1 MQKTSDRMYRV
12 LLALLGL
19 SLLPMAAQA
28 QLTEQ
33 VHPVDAAHAKAEGL
47 SAKRG
52 FHATTFLSER
62 PEGRAALEEYHAR
75 KAAGLLPAPGSAPKA
90 GGATVGSQVAFS
102 VYNFNTESYETIDFT
117 LKIEAVRY
125 NIWVETALLDGTV
138 TDPQI
143 NSLHVA
149 LGTSTPAGS
158 YNSGQGIIVN
168 DEEVFGL
175 PPDYDQDNKTDIL
188 LLDVRDD
195 PSQGFVVL
203 GFFDPRD
210 LSSAGNARDILYLD
224 TDPGLNNPETILATA
239 AHEYQ
244 HLIMAAYDG
253 NENTFV
259 NEAQSEWAELMNGYY
274 GRDMDF
280 LSDLTEHGTAFF
292 RYRDDVGGILD
303 RERGQLYT
311 LYIAEQYG
319 TLIAGA
325 VTRQAGN
332 GQSGY
337 GASGVLGSVSD
348 FENTVVDFHV
358 ANLYNDTSLGSK
370 YGYVNPFYDNV
381 RTTADVVIDGRT
393 ESNVSDTQISLEGGA
408 VHYADFSDVTD
419 LVVSIDV
426 NPSNATL
433 IPSYRARTSVRALL
447 ERPGQALQEVDFTL
461 DGSDL
466 VLNGVFDRVRL
477 VIVNRRAQDPPS
489 PVVPV
494 LYSATWQSQ
503 SSGQIVSVQ
512 FDDGDPSRQYFATNG
527 SWIQL
532 TTFTVPDADRA
543 TLDAVSLAPFFDNQF
558 LGTTQSTS
566 APRDI
571 ELLVL
576 DATSGTPNLAN
587 EIFSLVVDDPR
598 PFSEVLTTSTLNHFE
613 VDLSSYSAQ
622 LSNLPDEVYIGFG
635 DAGADANYTVF
646 GPAINTVDDVSFVRL
661 PGETAFS
668 RLWSVRNNDETCCNE
683 RVVPVRAHFLVAD
696 VVSVDPAVD
705 VAEDITLLP
714 NYPNPFASVTE
725 IGFDLASPAPV
736 RLTVFDLLGREVQV
750 LADDVFGA
758 GRHTVSVSGA
768 GLSAGMYFY
777 RLESTDVEVT
787 RTMVR
792 L

>member
-1 MQKTSDRMYRV
+1 
-12 LLALLGL
+12 
-19 SLLPMAAQA
+19 MAAQA

-33 VHPVDAAHAKAEGL
+33 VHPVDAAHAKADGSLAE
-47 SAKRG
+47 RG

-62 PEGRAALEEYHAR
+62 PEGRAALEEFHAL
-75 KAAGLLPAPGSAPKA
+75 KAAGLLPAQ
-90 GGATVGSQVAFS
+90 GGAAKTSHATLGSQVGFS
-102 VYNFNTESYETIDFT
+102 VYNFDTESYETIDFT
-117 LKIEAVRY
+117 LKVEATRY

-138 TDPQI
+138 SDSQI

-158 YNSGQGIIVN
+158 YNSAQGIIVN
-168 DEEVFGL
+168 DEEVFGM
-175 PPDYDQDNKTDIL
+175 PPNVDGDSKTDIL

-210 LSSAGNARDILYLD
+210 LTSSGNNRDILYLD

-259 NEAQSEWAELMNGYY
+259 NEAQSEWGELMNGYY

-280 LSDLTEHGTAFF
+280 LSDLDEHGTAFF
-292 RYRDDVGGILD
+292 RYRSDVGGITD
-303 RERGQLYT
+303 RERGQLFT
-311 LYIAEQYG
+311 LYLAEQFG
-319 TLIAGA
+319 TLVAGA

-337 GASGVLGSVSD
+337 GATDVLGSVSA
-348 FENTVVDFHV
+348 FEEAVVDFHV

-393 ESNVSDTQISLEGGA
+393 ESSVSDTQLSLEGGA

-426 NPSNATL
+426 NPSNTTL
-433 IPSYRARTSVRALL
+433 ISSFRDRTSVRALL
-447 ERPGQALQEVDFTL
+447 ERSGQPLEEVDFTL
-461 DGSDL
+461 DGSDF

-489 PVVPV
+489 PIVPV

-503 SSGQIVSVQ
+503 SSGQIVSIE
-512 FDDGDPSRQYFATNG
+512 FDDGDPSRQYFATDG
-527 SWIQL
+527 SWVQL

-558 LGTTQSTS
+558 LGTTEPTT

-576 DATSGTPNLAN
+576 DATSGTPDLAN

-598 PFSEVLTTSTLNHFE
+598 PFSEVLTNSSLDHFE
-613 VDLSSYSAQ
+613 VDLSPYSAQ
-622 LSNLPDEVYIGFG
+622 LMNLPDEVFIGFADTG
-635 DAGADANYTVF
+635 TDANYTVF

-661 PGETAFS
+661 PGETLFS
-668 RLWSVRNNDETCCNE
+668 RLWDVRNGDETCCNE

-696 VVSVDPAVD
+696 VVSVEPGED
-705 VAEDITLLP
+705 VAEGITLLP
-714 NYPNPFASVTE
+714 NYPNPFSSVTE
-725 IGFDLASPAPV
+725 ISFDLASPAPV
-736 RLTVFDLLGREVQV
+736 RLTVFDLLGREVEV

-758 GRHTVSVSGA
+758 GRHNVSVSGD

-777 RLESTDVEVT
+777 RLESNDVEVT